1 MIREEIARQLDN
13 VFEGIADGG
22 ASGFIRGK
30 VRDIFD
36 LGDRLLISTSDRISA
51 FDVVLSTIP
60 CKGEVLNGLS
70 NHWFDC
76 TADIIANHIE
86 EKVSPRSVIV
96 KKCDVLPVE
105 VVVRGYLTGSAWR
118 DYEAG
123 KGVSGIQ
130 LPAGM
135 RFNQR
140 FDTPLLTPSTKAER
154 GDHDEPIASDEI
166 VRRGLVEEKLW
177 HQVEET
183 ARALFQRG
191 SELVAERGL
200 ILVDTKYEFGIL
212 NGRLVLIDE
221 VHTPDSSRFWFQ
233 DTYQELFE
241 AGDKQRKIDKEYLRQ
256 WLMEKGYM
264 GSGAPPHIPDEVR
277 VEVAWRYIQAY
288 QLITGDD
295 FSASGTTAEAE
306 EKQILSYLS

>member
-1 MIREEIARQLDN
+1 MSEIEAFIAKLPKVELHLHIEGTFEPELMLEIAERNGLPAPFPSVEAAHRAYRFDDLQSFLDLYYRGMN
-13 VFEGIADGG
+13 VLLKAEDFRDLALAYFARAHADNVRHAELFFDPQAHTDRGVALDSVFEGIAEGS
-22 ASGFIRGK
+22 APGFTRGK
-30 VRDIFD
+30 VRDILD

-70 NHWFDC
+70 NHWFGC
-76 TADIIANHIE
+76 TGDIIANHIE

-140 FDTPLLTPSTKAER
+140 FDTP
-154 GDHDEPIASDEI
+154 
-166 VRRGLVEEKLW
+166 
-177 HQVEET
+177 
-183 ARALFQRG
+183 
-191 SELVAERGL
+191 
-200 ILVDTKYEFGIL
+200 
-212 NGRLVLIDE
+212 
-221 VHTPDSSRFWFQ
+221 
-233 DTYQELFE
+233 
-241 AGDKQRKIDKEYLRQ
+241 
-256 WLMEKGYM
+256 
-264 GSGAPPHIPDEVR
+264 
-277 VEVAWRYIQAY
+277 
-288 QLITGDD
+288 
-295 FSASGTTAEAE
+295 
-306 EKQILSYLS
+306 